1 MAEQLVVRWVL
12 GLRRVERR
20 AERFPWLEWLVEYS
34 LATAF
39 SFVAAVVGPGK
50 RLPRLEWPVE
60 QSLATAFSFVAAV
73 VVPHLGGQF
82 EDRAERGWQSR

>member
-1 MAEQLVVRWVL
+1 MAEQPVARR
-12 GLRRVERR
+12 GLRRVEWWAKQLLRSG
-20 AERFPWLEWLVEYS
+20 WLVEYS

-50 RLPRLEWPVE
+50 WFPRLEWLVE

-73 VVPHLGGQF
+73 AGPHSGGQF
-82 EDRAERGWQSR
+82 EDRAERGWQSC